1 MDSLLSKEVK
11 AVEERKKKV
20 TKLQSKSVHQYD
32 AYIERQNR
40 KKQRLTRRLLLY
52 ALVVAV
58 IVGSMSIYHFS
69 QRATQADKMDEYE
82 QLEQQLADL
91 KQEESNLNNEI
102 ELLQDEDY
110 VLEIARTNYF
120 FSNEGELIF
129 KLPDEDP
136 SY

>member
-1 MDSLLSKEVK
+1 M
-11 AVEERKKKV
+11 EERKKKV
-20 TKLQSKSVHQYD
+20 TKLPSKSVHQYD

-40 KKQRLTRRLLLY
+40 KKQRLTRRLILY
-52 ALVVAV
+52 AIVVAL
-58 IVGSMSIYHFS
+58 IVGSMSIYHFN
-69 QRATQADKMDEYE
+69 QRALKADKLEEYE

-91 KQEESNLNNEI
+91 NQEETDLNNEI
-102 ELLQDEDY
+102 ENLQDEEY

>member
-1 MDSLLSKEVK
+1 MDSVLSKEVK

>member
-1 MDSLLSKEVK
+1 M
-11 AVEERKKKV
+11 EERKKKV

-40 KKQRLTRRLLLY
+40 KKQRLTRRLVLY

-58 IVGSMSIYHFS
+58 IVGSMSIYHFN
-69 QRATQADKMDEYE
+69 QRATKADKMEEYE

-91 KQEESNLNNEI
+91 EQQETDLNHEI
-102 ELLQDEDY
+102 ELLQDEEY

>member
-1 MDSLLSKEVK
+1 M
-11 AVEERKKKV
+11 EEKKKKV
-20 TKLQSKSVHQYD
+20 TKLHSKSVHQYD

-40 KKQRLTRRLLLY
+40 KKQRLTRRLVLY
-52 ALVVAV
+52 ALIVTV
-58 IVGSMSIYHFS
+58 IIGSMSVYHFS
-69 QRATQADKMDEYE
+69 QRSIKADKMEEYE

-91 KQEESNLNNEI
+91 KQEESDLNNEI
-102 ELLQDEDY
+102 ELLKDEDY

>member
-1 MDSLLSKEVK
+1 M
-11 AVEERKKKV
+11 EEKKKV
-20 TKLQSKSVHQYD
+20 TKLHSKSVHQYD
-32 AYIERQNR
+32 AYIERQSR
-40 KKQRLTRRLLLY
+40 KKQRLTRRLVLY

-58 IVGSMSIYHFS
+58 IIGSMSVYHFN
-69 QRATQADKMDEYE
+69 QRSIKADKMDEYE
-82 QLEQQLADL
+82 QMEQQLADL
-91 KQEESNLNNEI
+91 KQEESDLNNEI

>member
-1 MDSLLSKEVK
+1 M
-11 AVEERKKKV
+11 EEKKKKV

-40 KKQRLTRRLLLY
+40 KKQRLTRRLVLY
-52 ALVVAV
+52 ALIVTV
-58 IVGSMSIYHFS
+58 IIGSMSVYHFS
-69 QRATQADKMDEYE
+69 QRSIKADKMEEYE

-91 KQEESNLNNEI
+91 KQEESDLNNEI
-102 ELLQDEDY
+102 ELLKDEDY

>member
-1 MDSLLSKEVK
+1 M
-11 AVEERKKKV
+11 EERKKKV

-40 KKQRLTRRLLLY
+40 KKQRLTRRLVLY

-58 IVGSMSIYHFS
+58 IVGSMSIYHFN
-69 QRATQADKMDEYE
+69 QRAIKADKMDEYE
-82 QLEQQLADL
+82 QLEQQLAEL
-91 KQEESNLNNEI
+91 KQEEKSLNNEI
-102 ELLQDEDY
+102 ELLQDENY

>member
-1 MDSLLSKEVK
+1 M
-11 AVEERKKKV
+11 EERKKKV